1 MENTQILIIIE
12 GQKMRDVIKQL
23 NKHSVS
29 LATGISYNKLRKYAI
44 GQIKE
49 LTKEEKLLIR
59 KYLLELAEKFC

>member
-1 MENTQILIIIE
+1 
-12 GQKMRDVIKQL
+12 MRDVIKQL